1 MDQKVHSITNTCFQ
15 HPFPPTAVPPFVL
28 ACYPLSSRI
37 PSFVPSCPLSSI
49 CPILL
54 SVLIS
59 SFSVIIC
66 PTKSYLVTLECS
78 AIIQCRL
85 MSCSALSHSL
95 YQLLSFSFLFLLLCQ
110 LLSLQF
116 FFILWH
122 LQQVLSCFPLS
133 SRVLICPPSRPC
145 RLLWFLLIFR
155 LLRVAI
161 VELAISR
168 TLAG

>member
-28 ACYPLSSRI
+28 ACYPLSFRI

-66 PTKSYLVTLECS
+66 PSKSYPVTLECS
-78 AIIQCRL
+78 AIINVVLCHALPSPILCINSYPSLSFFYSSVSCSLCSFSSFFDIYSRFCLVFLCPL
-85 MSCSALSHSL
+85 MS
-95 YQLLSFSFLFLLLCQ
+95 LFVLHPGLVV
-110 LLSLQF
+110 F
-116 FFILWH
+116 FG
-122 LQQVLSCFPLS
+122 SC
-133 SRVLICPPSRPC
+133 
-145 RLLWFLLIFR
+145 
-155 LLRVAI
+155 
-161 VELAISR
+161 
-168 TLAG
+168 